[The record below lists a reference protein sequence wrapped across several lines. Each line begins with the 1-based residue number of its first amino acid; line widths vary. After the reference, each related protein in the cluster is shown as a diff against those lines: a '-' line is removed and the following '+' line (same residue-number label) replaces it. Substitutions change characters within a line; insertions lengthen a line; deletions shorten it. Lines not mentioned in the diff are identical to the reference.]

1 MMVDVVQT
9 SDMVHK
15 IFFVIVKSHSDWQL
29 TVTMIEITFQTEL
42 LLTIDCCTIT
52 ITLVKCS
59 PSENKAR

>member
-9 SDMVHK
+9 SDMVHM

-42 LLTIDCCTIT
+42 LLTIYCFTIT
-52 ITLVKCS
+52 ITLVEMLS
-59 PSENKAR
+59 